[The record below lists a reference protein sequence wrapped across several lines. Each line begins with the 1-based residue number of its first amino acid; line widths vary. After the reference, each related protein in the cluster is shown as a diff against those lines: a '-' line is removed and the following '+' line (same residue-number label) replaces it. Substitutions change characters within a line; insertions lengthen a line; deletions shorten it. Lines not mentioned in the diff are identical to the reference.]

1 MVIPGKTLETFEH
14 ELQRNE
20 QLTIVQRYDLFEGM
34 FELAK
39 KFGHF
44 NSDHLC
50 DDMAHI
56 LHLAKIVNAG
66 V

>member
-20 QLTIVQRYDLFEGM
+20 QLTIAQRYDLFESM
-34 FELAK
+34 YELAK

-44 NSDHLC
+44 NSDRTHG
-50 DDMAHI
+50 DMEHI
-56 LHLAKIVNAG
+56 LYLAKIVNAG